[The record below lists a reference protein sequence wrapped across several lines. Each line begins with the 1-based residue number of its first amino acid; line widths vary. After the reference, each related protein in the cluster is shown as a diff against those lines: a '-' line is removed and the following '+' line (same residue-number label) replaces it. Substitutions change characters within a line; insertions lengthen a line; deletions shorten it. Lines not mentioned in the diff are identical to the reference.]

1 MPIYG
6 ALHTR
11 FRQHVKCVILTSS
24 LASKVAASGVDAAAD
39 VDVLSTVYGSTTSAL
54 SMNLGSP
61 LVVNYEKSVVMHWE
75 ECGPTQKIRVK
86 GGYRIVRMGGAACSH
101 ANL

>member
-11 FRQHVKCVILTSS
+11 FRQHVNCVILTSS

-39 VDVLSTVYGSTTSAL
+39 VDVLSTVSGSTTSAL

-61 LVVNYEKSVVMHWE
+61 LVVNYEKSVVMHWK
-75 ECGPTQKIRVK
+75 ECGPRQKIRVK
-86 GGYRIVRMGGAACSH
+86 GGYRMVMMGGAACSH
-101 ANL
+101 THL